1 MMSPSPFQVR
11 VVTSVELH
19 RPLDSVA
26 RGSIWWWGRPP
37 FSGRTW
43 FGYWGR
49 HGGHPWEV
57 AMMVVVLLVMVIV
70 VMIVY
75 VQIGWRVQARAGHRL
90 VLGTIGLGCL
100 HLDVGHLQRLV
111 IQRGEHVWVHH
122 LVHLEPR

>member
-11 VVTSVELH
+11 VVASVELH
-19 RPLDSVA
+19 RPLNSVA
-26 RGSIWWWGRPP
+26 RSRIWWWGRPP
-37 FSGRTW
+37 FAGRTW
-43 FGYWGR
+43 LGYGWR
-49 HGGHPWEV
+49 HGCHPREV
-57 AMMVVVLLVMVIV
+57 AMVVVVLLVMVVV

-75 VQIGWRVQARAGHRL
+75 VQIGRRVQARAGHRL
-90 VLGTIGLGCL
+90 VLGTIGLGRL